1 MNSRSAQDDA
11 SRSVCEIGAQ
21 VLEVNPGSDRT
32 GALVTKAIGEATQSC
47 RLARVRCMSAAL
59 FSK

>member
-1 MNSRSAQDDA
+1 MRLGQDHA
-11 SRSVCEIGAQ
+11 SRSGCETGVQ

-47 RLARVRCMSAAL
+47 RLARVRRMPPS
-59 FSK
+59 SPTK